1 MHLDFN
7 TLKNQ
12 IENTIETQKNGEKYF
27 NVQGRLIRLP
37 ETSEAVI
44 VGDLHGDLNSLIT
57 ILKKSRFYR
66 RVRTNPDFLMIFLGD
81 YVDRGPK
88 QLEVLIKLMELLE
101 KYPEN
106 IILIRG
112 NHEGPQDIRI
122 SPHEFP
128 QVLTQLYGENADII
142 YMKYRELFDNLYNA
156 VLIEDQALLVHGG
169 IPTEAS
175 TLDDIAY
182 AHETHPKKPHLVEL
196 LWNDPSTLQGVNYS
210 FRGVGKQF
218 GVDIVERFLSQIGAK
233 MLIRGH
239 ECFDDGYYFHEDK
252 VLTLFSCKLPVYR
265 NRYAAYVD
273 ISQNISYFSDV
284 LRNHIHQF

>member
-1 MHLDFN
+1 
-7 TLKNQ
+7 
-12 IENTIETQKNGEKYF
+12 
-27 NVQGRLIRLP
+27 
-37 ETSEAVI
+37 
-44 VGDLHGDLNSLIT
+44 
-57 ILKKSRFYR
+57 
-66 RVRTNPDFLMIFLGD
+66 MIFLGD

-88 QLEVLIKLMELLE
+88 QLEVLMTLMELLE

-106 IILIRG
+106 VILMRG

-122 SPHEFP
+122 SPHDFP
-128 QVLTQLYGENADII
+128 QVLTRRYGENADNI
-142 YMKYRELFDNLYNA
+142 YLKYRELCDNLYNA

-175 TLDDIAY
+175 TLDDIAN
-182 AHETHPKKPHLVEL
+182 AHETHPDKPHLAEL
-196 LWNDPSTLQGVNYS
+196 LWNDPSTLLGVNYS
-210 FRGVGKQF
+210 FRGFGKQF
-218 GVDIVERFLSQIGAK
+218 GADITEHFLSKIGVK

-265 NRYAAYVD
+265 NRYAAYIDV
-273 ISQNISYFSDV
+273 SRNISYFSDV

>member
-7 TLKNQ
+7 TLINQ
-12 IENTIETQKNGEKYF
+12 IDHTIETLKNGEKYF
-27 NVQGRLIRLP
+27 EVQGRLIRLP

-44 VGDLHGDLNSLIT
+44 VGDLHGDLHSLKT

-66 RVRTNPDFLMIFLGD
+66 RVRTSDILMIFLGD

-88 QLEVLIKLMELLE
+88 QLEILMKLMELQE

-122 SPHEFP
+122 SPHDFP
-128 QVLTQLYGENADII
+128 QVLTRLYGENADNV
-142 YMKYRELFDNLYNA
+142 YLKYRELCDNLYNA

-182 AHETHPKKPHLVEL
+182 AHETHPEKPHLVEL
-196 LWNDPSTLQGVNYS
+196 LWNDPSTLPGVNYS
-210 FRGVGKQF
+210 FRGFGKQF
-218 GVDIVERFLSQIGAK
+218 GVDIAERFLSQIGAK

-239 ECFDDGYYFHEDK
+239 ENFDDGYYFHEDK

-265 NRYAAYVD
+265 NQYAAYID
-273 ISQNISYFSDV
+273 IPRNIFNITNELKD
-284 LRNHIHQF
+284 NIHQF